1 MPSAT
6 QQGRQKQWYCS
17 HSTDTETQTKGDGV
31 RPWLLRAEKDLE
43 LGLVMPSSMLYLLY
57 HMTLVVSSN
66 GNIIR
71 KNLFVPSGH
80 VIIFEL
86 RRHPVIG
93 SCTSRQTRAFLPRR
107 PALALSK
114 G

>member
-6 QQGRQKQWYCS
+6 QQGREKRWHCS
-17 HSTDTETQTKGDGV
+17 HSTDTETLTKGEGV
-31 RPWLLRAEKDLE
+31 HPWLLRAEKDLE

-66 GNIIR
+66 CNITR

-80 VIIFEL
+80 VIILEL
-86 RRHPVIG
+86 KRHPVIG
-93 SCTSRQTRAFLPRR
+93 SYIPRQTRAFLPRR
-107 PALALSK
+107 PALSVS
-114 G
+114 